1 MYILSQF
8 IFWWGDAAAYGGCS
22 ENNASQSN
30 WTGTGGLSLAIF
42 TTFLITNYLN
52 GRGVRGDR
60 DNFPIEVSFLWL
72 LCIEFDLITHLIGL
86 LTSATPKPKM
96 AISCFLSKSKKK
108 FLKSYFQTVKSWD
121 LLILKPWHQ
130 NLFLPSKYVLKGCF
144 VPQST
149 DKCDICPPPPCPVLN
164 GYSETSC
171 HKG

>member
-1 MYILSQF
+1 MGLGLSLVISTNMPMYIVLSQF

-96 AISCFLSKSKKK
+96 AISCFLSKSKKILEKLFSNSEILRFINFKAVAPK
-108 FLKSYFQTVKSWD
+108 FVFALQ
-121 LLILKPWHQ
+121 
-130 NLFLPSKYVLKGCF
+130 
-144 VPQST
+144 
-149 DKCDICPPPPCPVLN
+149 ICPKRMLCPPK
-164 GYSETSC
+164 YR
-171 HKG
+171 